1 MLICCWSSKGGT
13 GTTVVAVALAL
24 TLARRDG
31 PGALLVDL
39 AGDVPTVLGL
49 PAEPDGHSIVDW
61 LRDGVAPREVPVR
74 DGLAL
79 LPRGPR
85 SLPAERADVL
95 VDALGTDERDVVI
108 DAGVIDGT
116 RADGCEVALAVA
128 TAATH
133 SLLVVRPCFVALR
146 RAVLAPLRPSAVVL
160 VEEHDRA
167 LTASDVE
174 VTLGVPVRARVRV
187 TAQIAR
193 AVDAGLLAS
202 HLPRTLERDLHH
214 AA

>member
-1 MLICCWSSKGGT
+1 VLICCWSSKGGT

-31 PGALLVDL
+31 PGALLADL

-49 PAEPDGHSIVDW
+49 SPGADGHAIADW
-61 LRDGVAPREVPVR
+61 LRDGVAPRELPVR

-79 LPRGPR
+79 LPRGSR

-95 VDALGTDERDVVI
+95 IDALGADRRDVII

-116 RADGCEVALAVA
+116 RGDECEVALAAA

-146 RAVLAPLRPSAVVL
+146 RALLAPLRPSAVVL

-167 LTASDVE
+167 LTATDVE
-174 VTLGVPVRARVRV
+174 DALGVPVCARVRV
-187 TAQIAR
+187 TPQIAR

-202 HLPRTLERDLHH
+202 HLPRTLERDLHD